1 MFNKPLLALSITAA
15 ITSTAFAQEEFRQH
29 EAHVHGH
36 VELNIAQD
44 GHELLMEITAPGA
57 DVVGFEHAPQNEDQK
72 ARLTKALNSLN
83 NAESIFTLTSAA
95 NCHQEQTFV
104 THTLGDEH
112 GHDEHHDHDDHA
124 EHDHDEH
131 HDHDSHAEH
140 DHDEHHDHDSH
151 AEHDH
156 DEHHDHDSHA
166 EHDHDEHHDHEHE
179 EGSQHGSFT
188 AQYTFHCDDISQL
201 SSIDTSWFTHFPS
214 TKEIDVNLL
223 TDKQQTALELNPG
236 KTEISL

>member
-140 DHDEHHDHDSH
+140 DHDEHHDH
-151 AEHDH
+151 
-156 DEHHDHDSHA
+156 
-166 EHDHDEHHDHEHE
+166 EHE

>member
-57 DVVGFEHAPQNEDQK
+57 DVVGFEHAPHNDEQK
-72 ARLTKALNSLN
+72 AQLAKAIETLN
-83 NAESIFTLTSAA
+83 NADSVFTLASAA
-95 NCHQEQTFV
+95 HCHQEQAYV
-104 THTLGDEH
+104 THTLGEH
-112 GHDEHHDHDDHA
+112 DHDEHHDHDDHA

-131 HDHDSHAEH
+131 HDHDHDHDDHAEH
-140 DHDEHHDHDSH
+140 DHDDH

-156 DEHHDHDSHA
+156 DK
-166 EHDHDEHHDHEHE
+166 HHDHEHE

-188 AQYTFHCDDISQL
+188 AQYTFHCDDISKL
-201 SSIDTSWFTHFPS
+201 NSIDTSWFTHFPS

-223 TDKQQTALELNPG
+223 TDKRQTALELNPG
-236 KTEISL
+236 KTKISL